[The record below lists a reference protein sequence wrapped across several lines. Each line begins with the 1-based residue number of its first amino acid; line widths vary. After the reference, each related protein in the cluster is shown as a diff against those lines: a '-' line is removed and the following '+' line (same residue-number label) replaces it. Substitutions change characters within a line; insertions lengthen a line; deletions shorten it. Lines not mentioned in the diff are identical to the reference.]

1 MEYAPFTSTCPFS
14 HFRITS
20 GFFFKASLGAHPFI
34 CKSIFIHTQ
43 RKPIS
48 TWIKIDL
55 HKKQSKKH
63 CYVLFSMLHIFL
75 YAKVPVS
82 LHATFLGNDRGGEFP
97 PFTTLSLQLLSISR
111 RLERIFDVTS
121 RRHHE
126 HHDSQHYN
134 CYGSKLLDAQ
144 ISYTMIGQA
153 AVANQCTDQ
162 NPSS

>member
-1 MEYAPFTSTCPFS
+1 MLILSYANQFSSTRNVNQFPRESKLICIRS
-14 HFRITS
+14 
-20 GFFFKASLGAHPFI
+20 KAR
-34 CKSIFIHTQ
+34 SIVTFYFPCCI
-43 RKPIS
+43 
-48 TWIKIDL
+48 
-55 HKKQSKKH
+55 
-63 CYVLFSMLHIFL
+63 FFL

-82 LHATFLGNDRGGEFP
+82 LHATFLGNDRGGDFP

-121 RRHHE
+121 RRHHQ

-144 ISYTMIGQA
+144 ISYTMIGRA

-162 NPSS
+162 SPYN